1 MDLHGDFLKRFL
13 QCETELRALIGSV
26 IRDISV
32 REDVFQEVALT
43 LWQHFE
49 RYDPN
54 RPFGAWARGIAVKKL
69 LERWHQA
76 RRTPVPFSPR
86 AIQML
91 AEAAEQ
97 AQEQP
102 PLSFEALDHCLE
114 RLPEKARRLLALR
127 YRQSRKLE
135 AIATEFQT
143 TTTAIYQALSRL
155 RSRLRECM
163 LQWLAARGVS

>member
-1 MDLHGDFLKRFL
+1 MDPHGDFLKHFL
-13 QCETELRALIGSV
+13 RCETELRALIGSV
-26 IRDISV
+26 IRDVSS
-32 REDVFQEVALT
+32 REDIFQEVALT
-43 LWQHFE
+43 LWQHFD
-49 RYDPN
+49 RYDRN

-97 AQEQP
+97 AQAQP
-102 PLSFEALDHCLE
+102 ALSFEALDHCLG
-114 RLPEKARRLLALR
+114 RLPEKSRRLLALR
-127 YRQSRKLE
+127 YRQSQKLG
-135 AIATEFQT
+135 AIAAEFRT

-163 LQWLAARGVS
+163 RRWLAAQGVP